1 MPVGQLSLRAA
12 TGHHVRSPLQVL
24 STPCYRAAALG
35 ERSDA
40 QNDSRDPGRFERAA
54 LIRREAKSNRRGLAS
69 SRGQGSGSIPP
80 SLPVVTV
87 TLMAVVAMIHPG
99 RTALLIIPEET
110 VGIERVA
117 GSVVLAVR
125 GRIILRAVPGIL
137 DDGLRS
143 RWTCER
149 RCQQRSAKYHCTK
162 DCKFCHE
169 RPRKV
174 GFSGRTP
181 RLRACS
187 PTCSPVPSRPV
198 KSACFCPMVRASL
211 GCRKRRTRCG

>member
-1 MPVGQLSLRAA
+1 
-12 TGHHVRSPLQVL
+12 
-24 STPCYRAAALG
+24 
-35 ERSDA
+35 
-40 QNDSRDPGRFERAA
+40 
-54 LIRREAKSNRRGLAS
+54 
-69 SRGQGSGSIPP
+69 
-80 SLPVVTV
+80 VVTV
-87 TLMAVVAMIHPG
+87 TLMAVVAMINPG
-99 RTALLIIPEET
+99 RTALPIIPEET

-125 GRIILRAVPGIL
+125 GRIILRAVPWIL

-149 RCQQRSAKYHCTK
+149 RCQQRCAKYPCAK

-187 PTCSPVPSRPV
+187 PNLFAGAFTSDQVRVLLPNGSSEDAEKGEQDADEHSR
-198 KSACFCPMVRASL
+198 
-211 GCRKRRTRCG
+211 